1 MSYVLVDCWYDCRDV
16 RDVLIGKD
24 QMQQI
29 LQQTESRMKKTVE
42 STAMKL
48 SHVQTGRATPALL
61 DQVSVT
67 YYGSKSPLSQVG
79 TITTPEPRLLVIQPW
94 DKALITE
101 IEKAIAHSDLGFSTS
116 NDGNVIRILV
126 PELTMERRT
135 ELTKVVRKLAEEGK
149 VAIRNI
155 RRDANEA
162 VKKLDGGD
170 ASGGG
175 KSRSRGGD
183 KKRGKGGSADPVQQ
197 LTDTYIDQI
206 SELTEAKESEL
217 LET

>member
-1 MSYVLVDCWYDCRDV
+1 M
-16 RDVLIGKD
+16 
-24 QMQQI
+24 QQQI
-29 LQQTESRMKKTVE
+29 LQQAESRMKKTVE
-42 STAMKL
+42 VTAAKL

-61 DQVSVT
+61 DQVTVT
-67 YYGSKSPLSQVG
+67 YYGTKSPLSQVG

-101 IEKAIAHSDLGFSTS
+101 IEKAIAHSDLGFSTN

-126 PELTMERRT
+126 PELTTERRT

-155 RRDANEA
+155 RRDANDA
-162 VKKLDGGD
+162 VKKLDSGNTGG
-170 ASGGG
+170 SG
-175 KSRSRGGD
+175 RSKGRGGD
-183 KKRGKGGSADPVQQ
+183 KKSGRASADPVQQ
-197 LTDTYIDQI
+197 LTDTYVNKID
-206 SELTEAKESEL
+206 ELTEAKEAEL

>member
-1 MSYVLVDCWYDCRDV
+1 M
-16 RDVLIGKD
+16 
-24 QMQQI
+24 QQQI

-42 STAMKL
+42 ATATKL

-67 YYGSKSPLSQVG
+67 YYGSRSPLSQVG

-94 DKALITE
+94 DKTLITE
-101 IEKAIAHSDLGFSTS
+101 IEKAIAGSDLGLSTN
-116 NDGNVIRILV
+116 NDGSVIRIQV
-126 PELTMERRT
+126 PELTLERRT

-162 VKKLDGGD
+162 VKKADGGD
-170 ASGGG
+170 SGSGGG
-175 KSRSRGGD
+175 KSRGRGGD
-183 KKRGKGGSADPVQQ
+183 RKRGRSSADPVQQ
-197 LTDTYIDQI
+197 LTDRYIDQI
-206 SELTEAKESEL
+206 DELTEAKESEL

>member
-1 MSYVLVDCWYDCRDV
+1 M
-16 RDVLIGKD
+16 
-24 QMQQI
+24 QQQI
-29 LQQTESRMKKTVE
+29 LQQAESRMKKTVE
-42 STAMKL
+42 ATATKL

-94 DKALITE
+94 DKTLITE
-101 IEKAIAHSDLGFSTS
+101 IEKAIAHSDLGLSTS
-116 NDGNVIRILV
+116 NDGNIIRIQI
-126 PELTMERRT
+126 PELTLERRT

-155 RRDANEA
+155 RRDANDA
-162 VKKLDGGD
+162 VKKADGD
-170 ASGGG
+170 TGGSG
-175 KSRSRGGD
+175 KSRGRGGD
-183 KKRGKGGSADPVQQ
+183 RKRGKASADPVQQ

-206 SELTEAKESEL
+206 NDLTEAKESEL

>member
-1 MSYVLVDCWYDCRDV
+1 M
-16 RDVLIGKD
+16 
-24 QMQQI
+24 QQQI

-42 STAMKL
+42 ATSTKL

-94 DKALITE
+94 DKTLITE
-101 IEKAIAHSDLGFSTS
+101 IEKAIAHSDLGLSTS
-116 NDGNVIRILV
+116 NDGNVIRIQV
-126 PELTMERRT
+126 PELTLERRT
-135 ELTKVVRKLAEEGK
+135 ELTKVVRKLSEEGK

-162 VKKLDGGD
+162 VKKADGGD
-170 ASGGG
+170 TGSGGG
-175 KSRSRGGD
+175 KSRGRGGD
-183 KKRGKGGSADPVQQ
+183 RKRGKASADPVQQ
-197 LTDTYIDQI
+197 LTDKYINQI
-206 SELTEAKESEL
+206 NGLTEAKESEL

>member
-1 MSYVLVDCWYDCRDV
+1 M
-16 RDVLIGKD
+16 
-24 QMQQI
+24 QQQI
-29 LQQTESRMKKTVE
+29 LQQAESRMKKTVE
-42 STAMKL
+42 ATATKL

-94 DKALITE
+94 DKTLITE
-101 IEKAIAHSDLGFSTS
+101 IEKAIAHSDLGLSTS
-116 NDGNVIRILV
+116 NDGNIIRIQI
-126 PELTMERRT
+126 PELTLERRT

-155 RRDANEA
+155 RRDANDA
-162 VKKLDGGD
+162 VKKADGDTG
-170 ASGGG
+170 GGG
-175 KSRSRGGD
+175 KSRGRGGD
-183 KKRGKGGSADPVQQ
+183 RKRGKASADPVQQ

-206 SELTEAKESEL
+206 NDLTEAKESEL

>member
-1 MSYVLVDCWYDCRDV
+1 
-16 RDVLIGKD
+16 
-24 QMQQI
+24 MQQI
-29 LQQTESRMKKTVE
+29 MQQTESRMKKTVE
-42 STAMKL
+42 ATVTKL

-61 DQVSVT
+61 DQVTVN
-67 YYGSKSPLSQVG
+67 YYGSKNPLSQVG

-94 DKALITE
+94 DKTLITE
-101 IEKAIAHSDLGFSTS
+101 IEKAIALSDLGFSTN
-116 NDGNVIRILV
+116 NDGNIIRIQV

-155 RRDANEA
+155 RRDANDA

-170 ASGGG
+170 LSTGGG
-175 KSRSRGGD
+175 KSRGRGSD
-183 KKRGKGGSADPVQQ
+183 KKRGKSSADPIQQ

-206 SELTEAKESEL
+206 DELVSAKESEL

>member
-1 MSYVLVDCWYDCRDV
+1 M
-16 RDVLIGKD
+16 
-24 QMQQI
+24 QQQI

-42 STAMKL
+42 ATTTKL

-94 DKALITE
+94 DKTLITE
-101 IEKAIAHSDLGFSTS
+101 IEKAIAHSDLGLSTN
-116 NDGNVIRILV
+116 NDGNVIRIQI
-126 PELTMERRT
+126 PELTLERRT

-162 VKKLDGGD
+162 VKKADGDSG
-170 ASGGG
+170 SGGG
-175 KSRSRGGD
+175 KSRGRGGD
-183 KKRGKGGSADPVQQ
+183 KKRGRAGADPVQQ
-197 LTDTYIDQI
+197 LTDKYIDQI
-206 SELTEAKESEL
+206 DELTEAKESEL

>member
-1 MSYVLVDCWYDCRDV
+1 
-16 RDVLIGKD
+16 
-24 QMQQI
+24 MQQI
-29 LQQTESRMKKTVE
+29 LQQAESRMKKTVE
-42 STAMKL
+42 ATATKL

-67 YYGSKSPLSQVG
+67 YYGSKNPLSQVG

-94 DKALITE
+94 DKTLITE
-101 IEKAIAHSDLGFSTS
+101 IEKAIALSDLGFSTS

-162 VKKLDGGD
+162 VKKLEGGDGG
-170 ASGGG
+170 GGG
-175 KSRSRGGD
+175 KSRSRGGN
-183 KKRGKGGSADPVQQ
+183 KKRGKGSNDPVQQ
-197 LTDTYIDQI
+197 LTDAYIDQI

>member
-1 MSYVLVDCWYDCRDV
+1 
-16 RDVLIGKD
+16 
-24 QMQQI
+24 MQQI
-29 LQQTESRMKKTVE
+29 LQQAESRMKKTVE
-42 STAMKL
+42 VTAEKL

-61 DQVSVT
+61 DQVTVT
-67 YYGSKSPLSQVG
+67 YYGTKSPLSQVG

-101 IEKAIAHSDLGFSTS
+101 IEKAIAHSDLGFSTN

-126 PELTMERRT
+126 PELTTERRT

-155 RRDANEA
+155 RRDANAA
-162 VKKLDGGD
+162 VKKLESGNT
-170 ASGGG
+170 GGG
-175 KSRSRGGD
+175 RSKGRGGD
-183 KKRGKGGSADPVQQ
+183 KKSGRASADPVQQ
-197 LTDTYIDQI
+197 LTDTYVNKID
-206 SELTEAKESEL
+206 ELTEAKETEL

>member
-1 MSYVLVDCWYDCRDV
+1 
-16 RDVLIGKD
+16 
-24 QMQQI
+24 MQQI
-29 LQQTESRMKKTVE
+29 LQETESRMKKTVE
-42 STAMKL
+42 ATATKL

-94 DKALITE
+94 DKTLITE
-101 IEKAIAHSDLGFSTS
+101 IEKAIALSDLGFSTS

-162 VKKLDGGD
+162 VKKLEGGDGG
-170 ASGGG
+170 GGG

-183 KKRGKGGSADPVQQ
+183 RKRGKGSADPVQQ
-197 LTDTYIDQI
+197 LTDAYIDQI

>member
-1 MSYVLVDCWYDCRDV
+1 M
-16 RDVLIGKD
+16 
-24 QMQQI
+24 QQQI
-29 LQQTESRMKKTVE
+29 LQQAESRMKKTVDA
-42 STAMKL
+42 TATKL

-94 DKALITE
+94 DKTLITE
-101 IEKAIAHSDLGFSTS
+101 IEKAIAHSDLGLSTN
-116 NDGNVIRILV
+116 NDGNVIRIQV
-126 PELTMERRT
+126 PELTLERRN

-155 RRDANEA
+155 RRDANDA
-162 VKKLDGGD
+162 VKKAEGSDSGG
-170 ASGGG
+170 GGG
-175 KSRSRGGD
+175 KSRGRGGD
-183 KKRGKGGSADPVQQ
+183 KKRGKASADPVQQ
-197 LTDTYIDQI
+197 LTDRYIDQI
-206 SELTEAKESEL
+206 DELTEAKESEL

>member
-1 MSYVLVDCWYDCRDV
+1 
-16 RDVLIGKD
+16 
-24 QMQQI
+24 
-29 LQQTESRMKKTVE
+29 
-42 STAMKL
+42 
-48 SHVQTGRATPALL
+48 L

-94 DKALITE
+94 DKTLITE
-101 IEKAIAHSDLGFSTS
+101 IEKAIAHSDLGLSTS
-116 NDGNVIRILV
+116 NDGNVIRIQV
-126 PELTMERRT
+126 PELTLERRT

-162 VKKLDGGD
+162 VKKGDGSD
-170 ASGGG
+170 TSGSG
-175 KSRSRGGD
+175 KSRGRGGD
-183 KKRGKGGSADPVQQ
+183 KKRGKASADPVQQ
-197 LTDTYIDQI
+197 LTDRYIDQI
-206 SELTEAKESEL
+206 NELTEAKESDL

>member
-1 MSYVLVDCWYDCRDV
+1 M
-16 RDVLIGKD
+16 
-24 QMQQI
+24 QQQI

-42 STAMKL
+42 ATATKL

-67 YYGSKSPLSQVG
+67 YYGSRSPLSQVG

-94 DKALITE
+94 DKTLITE
-101 IEKAIAHSDLGFSTS
+101 IEKAIAHSDLGLSTN
-116 NDGNVIRILV
+116 NDGNVIRIQI
-126 PELTMERRT
+126 PELTLERRT

-162 VKKLDGGD
+162 VKKADGGD
-170 ASGGG
+170 SGSSGG
-175 KSRSRGGD
+175 KSRGRGGD
-183 KKRGKGGSADPVQQ
+183 KKRGRAGADPVQQ
-197 LTDTYIDQI
+197 LTDRYIDQI
-206 SELTEAKESEL
+206 DELTEAKESEL